1 MKTLFSIIA
10 SALYSFAMCAVL
22 WVIFHYATPWIL
34 SFGWFAVILYWI
46 FIPGTLTV
54 CLNSLTTFMLIPLH
68 KLRAMSRY
76 SGLIP
81 MLMFMA
87 FAIVIVVMPWQMIEE
102 YTFLRVI
109 LALSI
114 DGTVLALFG
123 ALIMMMGRR
132 SMRDFY

>member
-1 MKTLFSIIA
+1 MKALFSIIA

-54 CLNSLTTFMLIPLH
+54 CLNSFTTFMLIPLH
-68 KLRAMSRY
+68 RLRAMSRY

-81 MLMFMA
+81 MLMFIA
-87 FAIVIVVMPWQMIEE
+87 FAIVFLVMQWQMI
-102 YTFLRVI
+102 
-109 LALSI
+109 
-114 DGTVLALFG
+114 
-123 ALIMMMGRR
+123 
-132 SMRDFY
+132 